1 MSRDKKKPLA
11 GSEHGGSD
19 HTEHPRAA
27 ANGPCRRK
35 HGGKVVN
42 YSQSPQDVPHYRE
55 LGEVS
60 RALATGYA
68 RLAER
73 GIPPEMVTVAMLNA
87 TVNVFSMFEKRT
99 ELPSLLR
106 ELADTI
112 ENEPRCLQADANTR
126 LPAFPT
132 SRTQWD

>member
-1 MSRDKKKPLA
+1 M
-11 GSEHGGSD
+11 
-19 HTEHPRAA
+19 
-27 ANGPCRRK
+27 
-35 HGGKVVN
+35 N

-99 ELPSLLR
+99 ELPMLLR

-112 ENEPRCLQADANTR
+112 ESEPRC
-126 LPAFPT
+126 
-132 SRTQWD
+132 

>member
-1 MSRDKKKPLA
+1 MKLLA
-11 GSEHGGSD
+11 GSEHGGSND
-19 HTEHPRAA
+19 TKHFRSPASGPR
-27 ANGPCRRK
+27 RLE
-35 HGGKVVN
+35 HGGTVVTHP
-42 YSQSPQDVPHYRE
+42 QSSKGAPHYRE

-68 RLAER
+68 QLAER

-99 ELPSLLR
+99 ELPSILR

-112 ENEPRCLQADANTR
+112 ENEPCCRQADPRTK
-126 LPAFPT
+126 LSAFPT
-132 SRTQWD
+132 SRTHWG